1 MGRPHPHG
9 DGGELDRSGP
19 ARRGRRALEELE
31 QHRDPDAGPFTLA
44 VSHSAIPTEEEMDAY
59 REVGVDWV
67 LVAKWLDELDELV
80 DALRVPS

>member
-1 MGRPHPHG
+1 
-9 DGGELDRSGP
+9 
-19 ARRGRRALEELE
+19 
-31 QHRDPDAGPFTLA
+31 
-44 VSHSAIPTEEEMDAY
+44 MDAY